1 MKIKKNKNDQ
11 EFFSEFLQSIRVR
24 VKSFV
29 RISTDIATQINYFL
43 NKKNLTQRDLAER
56 LGKKESE
63 ISKWLSGNHNFT
75 IKTIANIEEAIGE
88 EIIIVPLFA
97 KKEIKF
103 IPVQSYS
110 EQFDSFVHE
119 NLKLKPP
126 MENIEFD
133 NNSQLLFNLTSSTNT
148 YGTKTFS

>member
-11 EFFSEFLQSIRVR
+11 EFFSEFLKYIPKK

-29 RISTDIATQINYFL
+29 RISMDIATQINYYL
-43 NKKNLTQRDLAER
+43 NQKNLTQRELAVK

-88 EIIIVPLFA
+88 EIISVPLFA
-97 KKEIKF
+97 KKEIKL
-103 IPVQSYS
+103 IHIQSYS
-110 EQFDSFVHE
+110 E
-119 NLKLKPP
+119 KLAFSMPDAP
-126 MENIEFD
+126 F
-133 NNSQLLFNLTSSTNT
+133 F
-148 YGTKTFS
+148 TFSDSTIKYSLDNQIQINPKSFSYDNGTTIS